1 MDHEDPDSGLR
12 RRDLEGL
19 GGFRAGAVVAG
30 LLLGLGVDA
39 RADTSPVF
47 TLVGLALGIV
57 AGAVGFWLRVRDALR
72 G

>member
-12 RRDLEGL
+12 GRDLVGL
-19 GGFRAGAVVAG
+19 GGFLAGAVVAG
-30 LLLGLGVDA
+30 LLLGLLVDS